1 MEMVPLALASS
12 LKVVNINAI
21 DQLHVLV
28 IMSMDVKL
36 KLKTF
41 VCFIDKNVLFLGA
54 QVNN

>member
-12 LKVVNINAI
+12 LKVVNINTI
-21 DQLHVLV
+21 DQLHVLI

-36 KLKTF
+36 KLKTL
-41 VCFIDKNVLFLGA
+41 VCFIDKNVLFLGV